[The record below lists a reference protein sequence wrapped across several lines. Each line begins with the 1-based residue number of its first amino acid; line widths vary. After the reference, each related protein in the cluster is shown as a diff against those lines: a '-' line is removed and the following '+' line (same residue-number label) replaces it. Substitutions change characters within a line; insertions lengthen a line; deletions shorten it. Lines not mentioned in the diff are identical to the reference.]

1 MSATAAHPR
10 PLYELAPGGP
20 GRALNI
26 YLLGDV
32 VLDSGVRWS
41 RRRLARQLAGRPVTA
56 HALTHAH
63 FDHAGS
69 SAWLCRTLGVPL
81 WCGADDAAAISS
93 GRVDSHGSPL
103 VNRLQRTLAPVTAH
117 PVSRLLREGDVVG

>member
-1 MSATAAHPR
+1 MS
-10 PLYELAPGGP
+10 
-20 GRALNI
+20 LNV

-41 RRRLARQLAGRPVTA
+41 RRRLARQLTGRRISA

-69 SAWLCRTLGVPL
+69 TAWLCRTLDVPL
-81 WCGADDAAAISS
+81 WCGAGDASAISS
-93 GRVDSHGSPL
+93 GRVNTHDS
-103 VNRLQRTLAPVTAH
+103 RLFNGIQRTLLPVAAH
-117 PVSRLLREGDVVG
+117 RVHRQLTTGDLVGGTTRGTGSPPGACPT

>member
-1 MSATAAHPR
+1 MVPEVASTGAH
-10 PLYELAPGGP
+10 ELAPGLWVARGGP
-20 GRALNI
+20 GMSLNV

-41 RRRLARQLAGRPVTA
+41 RRRLARQLTGRRISA

-69 SAWLCRTLGVPL
+69 TAWLCRTLDVPL
-81 WCGADDAAAISS
+81 WCGAGDASAISS
-93 GRVDSHGSPL
+93 GRVNTHDS
-103 VNRLQRTLAPVTAH
+103 RLLNGIQRTLLPVAAH
-117 PVSRLLREGDVVG
+117 RVQRQ